1 MQPLSLISM
10 GLVGFVMERV
20 RRVYAPA
27 VRDMK
32 RLESLS
38 MKWFFV
44 SLFINKK
51 KGNYLFIN
59 SSITYLFSS
68 ISINTRCTNDSIL
81 WSTTNMYKRFFSMS

>member
-51 KGNYLFIN
+51 KEIIYL
-59 SSITYLFSS
+59 
-68 ISINTRCTNDSIL
+68 
-81 WSTTNMYKRFFSMS
+81 

>member
-51 KGNYLFIN
+51 KKLFI
-59 SSITYLFSS
+59 
-68 ISINTRCTNDSIL
+68 
-81 WSTTNMYKRFFSMS
+81 YK